1 MTKKQILI
9 YDYLEKQVAQL
20 ALYEFATTTFDEF
33 GDCQLVYYALLKVV
47 ELE

>member
-1 MTKKQILI
+1 MIKKQILI
-9 YDYLEKQVAQL
+9 YDYLEKQVAQV
-20 ALYEFATTTFDEF
+20 AWYEFATTTFDEF